1 MNFIAKIKQIKNFSL
16 DLIFPKICLSC
27 QNEGF
32 YLCEN
37 CLDKIP
43 LIDKLTCP
51 VCEKITFYGRTCENC
66 QRKTYLTG
74 LFCATSYKNPIINE
88 AIKLLKY
95 KYIKELSGSLAKIMI
110 KLIKNSGFLVN
121 PVRNSDGTLY
131 PVGILPCANPIAE
144 RQDISNGV
152 NNFTDELTSFLVI
165 PVPLHHKKF
174 LSRGFNQSELL
185 AQKIAEE
192 FDLELKNGLLIKT
205 KNTRSQTDLKEEKRI
220 INVKDV
226 FEVKNKK
233 EAKDKVILLV
243 DDIFTTGSTLNEAAK
258 ALKKSGAREVWGV
271 TLARG

>member
-51 VCEKITFYGRTCENC
+51 VCEKSTFYGRTCENC

-95 KYIKELSGSLAKIMI
+95 KYIKELSNLLAKIMI
-110 KLIKNSGFLVN
+110 KLIKKSGFL
-121 PVRNSDGTLY
+121 
-131 PVGILPCANPIAE
+131 
-144 RQDISNGV
+144 V

-165 PVPLHHKKF
+165 PIPLHHKKF

-233 EAKDKVILLV
+233 EVKDKVILLV
-243 DDIFTTGSTLNEAAK
+243 DDVFTTGSTLNEAAK
-258 ALKKSGAREVWGV
+258 ALKKSGAKEVWGV